1 MNIRFIIHCTDT
13 QIQKKITAQTKES
26 IITHRIHIILW
37 IVFFYTRLPLIL
49 PFVKCNLDSPLVT
62 FSIIEVVFLWT
73 GLSYSGG
80 IIWMAIGSSKRGGLP
95 FWYCGWS
102 SSLLSG
108 RLPANI
114 IIKIL
119 LKYTLASPIKIFFR
133 QTKFENKY

>member
-1 MNIRFIIHCTDT
+1 MNIRFIIHCTDDT
-13 QIQKKITAQTKES
+13 QIQKKSQPKQKNPLL
-26 IITHRIHIILW
+26 HRNCLLPVSYLFTSGQKVNVTGYIYCGLFLIL
-37 IVFFYTRLPLIL
+37 IFYTRLPLIL

-62 FSIIEVVFLWT
+62 FSIIEVVFLWVT

-108 RLPANI
+108 RLPAN
-114 IIKIL
+114 KK
-119 LKYTLASPIKIFFR
+119 KY
-133 QTKFENKY
+133 

>member
-1 MNIRFIIHCTDT
+1 
-13 QIQKKITAQTKES
+13 
-26 IITHRIHIILW
+26 
-37 IVFFYTRLPLIL
+37 
-49 PFVKCNLDSPLVT
+49 
-62 FSIIEVVFLWT
+62 
-73 GLSYSGG
+73 
-80 IIWMAIGSSKRGGLP
+80 MAIGSSKRGGLP

-133 QTKFENKY
+133 QTKFENNY